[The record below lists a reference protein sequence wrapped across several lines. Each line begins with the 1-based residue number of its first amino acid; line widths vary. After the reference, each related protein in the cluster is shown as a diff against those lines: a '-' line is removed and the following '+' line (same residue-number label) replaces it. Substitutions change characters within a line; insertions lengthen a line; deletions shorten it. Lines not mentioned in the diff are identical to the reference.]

1 MNTLPEERVAPSRT
15 LDPAIA
21 RSWLLVN
28 GARTDLFDAADRSR
42 ADQVIL
48 DIEDAVDPG
57 RKPAARAAVVEWLEA
72 GGRAWVRINDRSSAF

>member
-1 MNTLPEERVAPSRT
+1 
-15 LDPAIA
+15 
-21 RSWLLVN
+21 VN